1 MMIRNFLSHSICIL
15 SLLTIS
21 LSAIADRLYRFPD
34 ENGVLTLSRSLP
46 PEAAQKGY
54 VILDDKTMRVIERV
68 APAPTEEEIAEI
80 KAQQAKAKEQEKQA
94 KLEAEQAQKHRQ
106 QQASFDRTLL
116 ITYPTEQDLID
127 ARDKDINYRKEQI
140 DLHLAKLPKLEQH
153 LIAVQK
159 QAAARELSGS
169 KISDN
174 MQKRLDAA
182 HEEIAIRN
190 QAIQQ
195 YRAEIESLSA
205 EYATELERLRYLLQ
219 RRSERNN

>member
-1 MMIRNFLSHSICIL
+1 MMIRKFLSHSICIL
-15 SLLTIS
+15 SLLTLS
-21 LSAIADRLYRFPD
+21 FSAIADRLYRFPD

-94 KLEAEQAQKHRQ
+94 KLEAEKAQKHRQ

-153 LIAVQK
+153 LIDVQK

-205 EYATELERLRYLLQ
+205 EYAIELERLRYLLQ

>member
-1 MMIRNFLSHSICIL
+1 MIRTFVFHSICIL
-15 SLLTIS
+15 SLLAVS
-21 LSAIADRLYRFPD
+21 FSASADRLYRFPD

-54 VILDDKTMRVIERV
+54 DILDDKTMRVIEHI
-68 APAPTEEEIAEI
+68 APAPTEDELVEIQ
-80 KAQQAKAKEQEKQA
+80 AQQAQAREREEQVKR
-94 KLEAEQAQKHRQ
+94 EAEQAQKERL
-106 QQASFDRTLL
+106 QQANFDRTLL

-140 DLHLAKLPKLEQH
+140 DLHQTKLPKLEQH
-153 LIAVQK
+153 LIEVQK

-169 KISDN
+169 NISKN

-195 YRAEIESLSA
+195 YRAEIKSLSA
-205 EYATELERLRYLLQ
+205 EYAAELERLRYLLQ
-219 RRSERNN
+219 KRSASNN